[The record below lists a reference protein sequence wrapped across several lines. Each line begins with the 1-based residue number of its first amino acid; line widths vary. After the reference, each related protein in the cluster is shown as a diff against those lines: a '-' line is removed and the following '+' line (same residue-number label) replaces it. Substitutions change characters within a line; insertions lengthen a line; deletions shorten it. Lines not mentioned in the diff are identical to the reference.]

1 MPRRDLP
8 PSSPHRAT
16 TRPASRAETAPV
28 NPVPPR
34 KGGRPKAFSEDTVK
48 VALFLP
54 PDLIGT
60 LKALAARRRL
70 TPSLVVAEWIEKA
83 EIREAITRGQRD
95 FEKGDVVSHEEA
107 VQRLARW

>member
-1 MPRRDLP
+1 MTRHDIQRIKSDSETVT
-8 PSSPHRAT
+8 PSVT
-16 TRPASRAETAPV
+16 
-28 NPVPPR
+28 R
-34 KGGRPKAFSEDTVK
+34 KGGRPKAFTEDTVK

-83 EIREAITRGQRD
+83 EIREAIARGLQD
-95 FEKGDVVSHEEA
+95 FEKGDVVGHEEA
-107 VQRLARW
+107 LERLSKW